1 MNVHNNMV
9 TMKLLPMFDFWIEQ
23 ISVHVENIQKYIF
36 LNINYR
42 CINNNNGKT
51 K

>member
-1 MNVHNNMV
+1 MNVHNMV

-23 ISVHVENIQKYIF
+23 MSVHVENNKKYIF
-36 LNINYR
+36 LNINK
-42 CINNNNGKT
+42 CINNNNEKT